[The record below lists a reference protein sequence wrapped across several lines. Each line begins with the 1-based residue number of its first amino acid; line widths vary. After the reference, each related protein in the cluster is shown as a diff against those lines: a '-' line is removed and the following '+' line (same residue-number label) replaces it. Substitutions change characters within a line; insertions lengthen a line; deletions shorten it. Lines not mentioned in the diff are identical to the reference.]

1 MIFEKQVIK
10 LWKENLIYKKRTMLG
25 EKNDI
30 RILGSSP

>member
-10 LWKENLIYKKRTMLG
+10 LLEGKLNLQKRTMLG

-30 RILGSSP
+30 R